1 VHCSFLSQLVRVTAQ
16 RAVEGAGN
24 NTINQQSTTKYLVEK
39 HKVLQQVSWLHGQ
52 LAELAAWAVGRAG
65 CMGSWQSWLHG
76 QLAELAVVVQL
87 GTQWNSYA
95 VKPGMQCSSYAVE
108 RVCSETGMLCSFVC
122 SGAGMQ

>member
-52 LAELAAWAVGRAG
+52 LAELAAWAVGRTG
-65 CMGSWQSWLHG
+65 
-76 QLAELAVVVQL
+76 
-87 GTQWNSYA
+87 
-95 VKPGMQCSSYAVE
+95 CSSAAWYTVE
-108 RVCSETGMLCSFVC
+108 LVCSETWHAVQLVC
-122 SGAGMQ
+122 SGTRMQ